1 MSLMSLDR
9 QISIPEESSEEEPA
23 CPKEPELLSDLG
35 MGAKHF
41 VEKGPVWF
49 GMSPLESE
57 LGQRMQHIVEAE
69 YWQRLEPVLES
80 ELGQR
85 MQHIVEAE
93 YWQLLEPVLE
103 SELGQRI
110 QRIVEAEYRQK
121 TEEYAEIEQEYSL
134 DHDAYRDG
142 PALTEDG
149 CVVDLDGGSPIYF
162 ASDPALSDGHFY
174 KTALIKAVKHA
185 KCTQLHLDTTNAA
198 AEVDAATVCGIDPD
212 GILHG
217 HESLSWKSALA
228 TKQAAADA
236 RERIKRFHK
245 KGNRCQQRKKN
256 TSDGT
261 PAAVCIDPTGKAS
274 LLLYLASKKPQK
286 HKLRR
291 KEFEEST
298 SVFVLDVNGAI
309 QDSSMDA

>member
-23 CPKEPELLSDLG
+23 CPKEPELQSDLG
-35 MGAKHF
+35 IWAQHF

-49 GMSPLESE
+49 GMPPLESE

-85 MQHIVEAE
+85 
-93 YWQLLEPVLE
+93 
-103 SELGQRI
+103 I

-121 TEEYAEIEQEYSL
+121 VEENAEIEQEYSP

-185 KCTQLHLDTTNAA
+185 KCAQLHLDATSAA

-217 HESLSWKSALA
+217 HESLSWKTALA

-256 TSDGT
+256 SSDGT

-291 KEFEEST
+291 KEHTSESSGEST
-298 SVFVLDVNGAI
+298 SILALDVNGVI
-309 QDSSMDA
+309 QDCSMDA